1 MLNKFD
7 QLTPQP
13 MLQSWR
19 AMLLFGF
26 LVLGLAGLIVRAAF
40 LQGVNN
46 DFLQKEGAARYSKVV
61 KMSGDRGMIK
71 DRNGEILAISAPVSS
86 VYADPLMIE
95 AVTPFQLEQLSQLL
109 DMDKSE
115 IEKRIYRERSRFVY
129 LKRWIVPETADRIAE
144 LKIKGIGFETE
155 FKRYYPEG
163 EVAAHVVGFTDIEDR
178 GQEGVEHGWN
188 AMLSGEI
195 GSRRVLKDNK
205 GRIIGDVE
213 NIRAP
218 KQGQDL
224 VLSLDRR
231 IQHIAHQAIK
241 QAVFDHRAEAG
252 SIVVLDAQSGEILA
266 LSNFPAYN
274 PNAPVTES
282 MVANRFLVNRALVD
296 TFEPGS
302 TLKPFPIAV
311 AIETGLVNPGTVVQ
325 TAPGT
330 FKVGRS
336 TIRDVSNKGELTVAE
351 VLQVSSNVGTVKIAL
366 SLPAQTLWEMYN
378 NTGFGQLA
386 GTGFPGEA
394 SGVLRP
400 YNKWRTIEQA
410 TMAFGHGLSVSLMQM
425 ARAYTIFT
433 TGGELKPVSVLK
445 QDFPVMGQ
453 RVISQKTAQSIS
465 QMLEMATMPNG
476 GTAPLARV
484 EGYRVAGKTG
494 TAHKLINGKY
504 AKKNYISS
512 FVGFAPV
519 SNPRLIVAVMLDDPS
534 AGKYFGGAVAA
545 PVFSQVMTTALR
557 LLNVPHDTPGM
568 EAGVMP
574 AKLATGGL

>member
-1 MLNKFD
+1 MLNKLD

-13 MLQSWR
+13 MLKPWR

-26 LVLGLAGLIVRAAF
+26 LVLGLTGLIVRAAF

-46 DFLQKEGAARYSKVV
+46 DFLQKEGAARYSKIV
-61 KMSGDRGMIK
+61 KMSGDRGMIQ
-71 DRNGEILAISAPVSS
+71 DRNGEILAISAPVAS
-86 VYADPLMIE
+86 VYADPLMVE
-95 AVTPFQLEQLSQLL
+95 NVSSFQLEQLARLL

-115 IEKRIYRERSRFVY
+115 IEKRIYRKSSRFVY
-129 LKRWIVPETADRIAE
+129 LKRWIVPEIADRIAD

-163 EVAAHVVGFTDIEDR
+163 EIAAHVVGFTDIEDQ
-178 GQEGVEHGWN
+178 GQEGVEHGWD

-213 NIRAP
+213 NIRSP
-218 KQGQDL
+218 KQGQDI

-231 IQHIAHQAIK
+231 VQHIAHQALK
-241 QAVFDHRAEAG
+241 QAVFDHRAAAG

-274 PNAPVTES
+274 PNATVTNA

-330 FKVGRS
+330 FRVGRS

-366 SLPAQTLWEMYN
+366 SMPAQTLWEIYN
-378 NTGFGQLA
+378 NVGFGQLA

-400 YNKWRTIEQA
+400 YNTWRTIEQA
-410 TMAFGHGLSVSLMQM
+410 TMAFGHGISVSLLQI

-433 TGGELKPVSVLK
+433 TGGELKPVSILK

-453 RVISQKTAQSIS
+453 RVISQKTAQSVS
-465 QMLEMATMPNG
+465 QMLEMATLPN
-476 GTAPLARV
+476 GTAPLAQV
-484 EGYRVAGKTG
+484 DGYRVAGKTG
-494 TAHKLINGKY
+494 TAHKLIDGKY

-545 PVFSQVMTTALR
+545 PVFSHVMTAALR
-557 LLNVPHDTPGM
+557 LLNVPHDVPST
-568 EAGVMP
+568 ELNAAP
-574 AKLATGGL
+574 AILATGGI

>member
-26 LVLGLAGLIVRAAF
+26 LMLGLAGLIVRAAF

-71 DRNGEILAISAPVSS
+71 DRNGEILAISAPVAS

-109 DMDKSE
+109 GMDKSE

-218 KQGQDL
+218 KQGQDV

-282 MVANRFLVNRALVD
+282 MIANRFLVNRALVD

-465 QMLEMATMPNG
+465 QMLEMATMPNA